1 MILGQKAQALFRSI
15 LDFHVQN
22 LLKSL
27 VLTSRELSH
36 LFSLNLNSPVLKMSG
51 GERQDTVPTFDD
63 DTFNSL
69 FEGEFCI
76 PSPELTGPEPQ
87 QPKQASPTMSEY
99 QEWTTGYVLPNVEPA
114 IQQPTQVSPTLLQ
127 FQEWFEQ
134 YSSSNAQQASPIS
147 PLLDP
152 QLDHFT
158 QASPIVS
165 ELSMRYPSPDAPQRG
180 PYPMAQK
187 YQNGGF
193 PAHPAQSLSYNSAN
207 YTQGSLSN
215 VPPSMPTSHA
225 YFNGMV
231 DQSWLLYG
239 QQRPPGQPE
248 QPPKDGI
255 DDSFPDDLALS
266 SEDETETPRPAK
278 VRKVRKGE
286 KGVRRKETPRVHRAN
301 ADRDPEKP
309 WVVTNKNKGLN
320 RRAAKITN
328 YRPEEYYSALSRVPA
343 SWRDFKY
350 TIDGEL
356 ERGKLYSVAQIEQ
369 FLYEHPLHNTADG
382 YDRKKSGLI
391 VWIQKNPADSAR
403 RYPTSHSSRCRF
415 AKCFAIN
422 NTINQG
428 QYRVTFDEQSHQER
442 NHDPHHNAGY
452 VHLYCLEKHLDF
464 PKLCANLNVRAENR
478 NLYSEL
484 DGKNRML
491 MGSKAERI
499 TAEEFIDNCTTFGQ
513 PLDYPSHDLPNRPHE
528 GTLTYHLSRVK
539 LENEPSAQHRL
550 RAERGQDKKGTALKN
565 HLGNLEIETVERA
578 KTRKAENQNWSRTGE
593 PRKRKRSE

>member
-1 MILGQKAQALFRSI
+1 
-15 LDFHVQN
+15 
-22 LLKSL
+22 
-27 VLTSRELSH
+27 
-36 LFSLNLNSPVLKMSG
+36 MSD
-51 GERQDTVPTFDD
+51 GERQDTLPTLDD
-63 DTFNSL
+63 DALNSL
-69 FEGEFCI
+69 FEGEHCI
-76 PSPELTGPEPQ
+76 PSPELTGPVPQQIPQSQ
-87 QPKQASPTMSEY
+87 QPKQASPTMLEY
-99 QEWTTGYVLPNVEPA
+99 QEWTTGYVLPNAEQA
-114 IQQPTQVSPTLLQ
+114 MQQPTHASPTLLQ
-127 FQEWFEQ
+127 FQEWFAQ
-134 YSSSNAQQASPIS
+134 YSSSNDQQASLVC

-152 QLDHFT
+152 QLQQFT
-158 QASPIVS
+158 QAPPILS
-165 ELSMRYPSPDAPQRG
+165 EPSMRHPSPDAPQRG

-187 YQNGGF
+187 YQNGF
-193 PAHPAQSLSYNSAN
+193 SPANSAQSHSHNSAN
-207 YTQGSLSN
+207 YTQGSLLN
-215 VPPSMPTSHA
+215 VLPSTSTSHA
-225 YFNGMV
+225 YFNGIN

-239 QQRPPGQPE
+239 QQGPPSKPE
-248 QPPKDGI
+248 EPSKDVI
-255 DDSFPDDLALS
+255 DDSFPDHLALS
-266 SEDETETPRPAK
+266 LEDELETPRPAK
-278 VRKVRKGE
+278 VRKVQKGDI
-286 KGVRRKETPRVHRAN
+286 GDQRKETPRVHRAN

-309 WVVTNKNKGLN
+309 WVVTNRNKGLN
-320 RRAAKITN
+320 SRAAKIAN
-328 YRPEEYYSALSRVPA
+328 YRPEEYYSALSRTPA
-343 SWRDFKY
+343 SWLDFKY
-350 TIDGEL
+350 TIHGEL

-403 RYPTSHSSRCRF
+403 RYPTSQSSRCRF

-499 TAEEFIDNCTTFGQ
+499 TAEGFIDNCTTFGQ
-513 PLDYPSHDLPNRPHE
+513 PLDYPFHQLPDRPHE
-528 GTLTYHLSRVK
+528 GTLTYHLSRAK
-539 LENEPSAQHRL
+539 LANEPPTQHRL
-550 RAERGQDKKGTALKN
+550 RAQRGQDKKGTALKN

-578 KTRKAENQNWSRTGE
+578 KTRKAENQNWARTGE
-593 PRKRKRSE
+593 PRKRRHSE